1 MGSVL
6 RKLILPVLAVLCVV
20 LALNPAG
27 PVNGP
32 AERAARDAATASLG
46 VYVALRSINAALSFA
61 QEIEV
66 GGSVGLS
73 ANAQP
78 LKFLEPIDDTV
89 ERVAALVF
97 GVTLFAGTLSIGI
110 GPVASI
116 GFLVLAVGLGV
127 QWLRGPLERRAGSMA
142 APVCRA
148 GSACSFTGVMLA
160 LALPLSLALGNLLG
174 EVVTDAKWQEANA
187 ELEQVASFAQSLLG
201 AHDVVA
207 ASEEAAG
214 GNAAGGWIGWLQDS
228 LGAAGAGLSGAVAQ
242 TDGYLEAA
250 GYFMSNADTLLESSL
265 TLVAIF
271 LLRTLILPLAFLA
284 VAVALLRQ
292 SWRST

>member
-1 MGSVL
+1 MRNLVL
-6 RKLILPVLAVLCVV
+6 PMLAALCVV
-20 LALNPAG
+20 LALNPTG
-27 PVNGP
+27 PVNAP
-32 AERAARDAATASLG
+32 AERAAREAATASLG

-97 GVTLFAGTLSIGI
+97 GVSLVSATMSIGI

-116 GFLVLAVGLGV
+116 GFLVLAAGLGV
-127 QWLRGPLERRAGSMA
+127 QWLRGPLERHAGRAAG
-142 APVCRA
+142 PVCRA
-148 GSACSFTGVMLA
+148 GSACTFTGTMLA

-187 ELEQVASFAQSLLG
+187 KLQEVASYAQSLVG
-201 AHDVVA
+201 A
-207 ASEEAAG
+207 EEAA
-214 GNAAGGWIGWLQDS
+214 ALPETEEVDDPAGGWIGWLQES
-228 LGAAGAGLSGAVAQ
+228 LSAAGEGLSGAVAQ

-250 GYFMSNADTLLESSL
+250 GYFMSNADDLLGASL
-265 TLVAIF
+265 TLVSIF
-271 LLRTLILPLAFLA
+271 LLRTLVLPLAFLA
-284 VAVALLRQ
+284 VGVALLRQ
-292 SWRST
+292 SWRA

>member
-1 MGSVL
+1 MVSAL
-6 RKLILPVLAVLCVV
+6 RKLVLPILAVVCVI

-27 PVNGP
+27 PFNTP

-97 GVTLFAGTLSIGI
+97 GVTLFAATMSIGI
-110 GPVASI
+110 APVASI
-116 GFLVLAVGLGV
+116 GFLVLAVGLCV
-127 QWLRGPLERRAGSMA
+127 QWLRDPLERHAGRAAG
-142 APVCRA
+142 PVCRA
-148 GSACSFTGVMLA
+148 GSACTFTGVMLA
-160 LALPLSLALGNLLG
+160 VALPLSLALGNLLG
-174 EVVTDAKWQEANA
+174 EVVTDASWQEANA
-187 ELEQVASFAQSLLG
+187 ELQQISSFAQSLIG
-201 AHDVVA
+201 AEEVVLAPDVA
-207 ASEEAAG
+207 ETDTP
-214 GNAAGGWIGWLQDS
+214 AGGWLGWLQES
-228 LGAAGAGLSGAVAQ
+228 FSAAGEGLSGAVTQ
-242 TDGYLEAA
+242 TDAYLEAA
-250 GYFMSNADTLLESSL
+250 GYFISSAYELLGASL
-265 TLVAIF
+265 TLVSIF
-271 LLRTLILPLAFLA
+271 LLRTLVLPLAFLA

-292 SWRST
+292 SWRS